1 MVDKLIIRL
10 DFTGAE
16 EADDGNTTHFGGVYC
31 LDGEVFQG
39 WGDDRSDSWHA
50 EAGEK
55 VEAKI
60 QAKWSDFPAWKERT
74 EEEEGKVWEAWK
86 PGMPSPSLE
95 SNPLL
100 DISNN
105 LVLEVNKRA
114 NLEVVRS
121 KDGKFTAQLKRF
133 SKPKV

>member
-16 EADDGNTTHFGGVYC
+16 EADDGNTTHFGGEYC

-39 WGDDRSDSWHA
+39 WGDDRSDSWH
-50 EAGEK
+50 G
-55 VEAKI
+55 
-60 QAKWSDFPAWKERT
+60 WKERT

-86 PGMPSPSLE
+86 PGMPTPSVGWN
-95 SNPLL
+95 NPLL
-100 DISNN
+100 DITNN

-121 KDGKFTAQLKRF
+121 KDGQFTAQLKRF